1 EVLHRRR
8 LLAAEHE
15 QRAVRR
21 IAECTGQQEQ
31 AALVRIADEPQ
42 VRLAER
48 QPTAA
53 EIGHDV
59 IGEREESH
67 QYVTGGSICSMLA
80 RFGSSQG
87 GSLSARP
94 SDDRSSSTVNPG
106 AVVATSNSTP
116 PGSRK

>member
-1 EVLHRRR
+1 
-8 LLAAEHE
+8 EHE

-21 IAECTGQQEQ
+21 IAECTGQQEH
-31 AALVRIADEPQ
+31 AAVVRVADEAE

-48 QPTAA
+48 LPPAA

-59 IGEREESH
+59 VGEREESH
-67 QYVTGGSICSMLA
+67 QYVTGGSVRSMLA
-80 RFGSSQG
+80 RFGSSHG
-87 GSLSARP
+87 GSFRARP

-106 AVVATSNSTP
+106 AVVATSNNTP